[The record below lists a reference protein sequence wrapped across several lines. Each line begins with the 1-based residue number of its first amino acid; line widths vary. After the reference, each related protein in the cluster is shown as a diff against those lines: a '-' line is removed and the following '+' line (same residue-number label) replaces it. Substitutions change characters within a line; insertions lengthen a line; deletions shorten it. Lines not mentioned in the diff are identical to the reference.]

1 MFKAPPEAKKGKA
14 KKANGKTYYWCDA
27 AKVWGTH
34 TAADCR
40 AGKEKHI
47 GKEPRAGNRRLR
59 FSRTLQAVA
68 EEADSS
74 KNSE

>member
-40 AGKEKHI
+40 AGKEKHL
-47 GKEPRAGNRRLR
+47 GQRTGNRRLR
-59 FSRTLQAVA
+59 FSRALQAVA
-68 EEADSS
+68 EEANSS
-74 KNSE
+74 GNSE